1 MSRKKLSYNKKKRRR
16 KKRKIRSIQEVSKE
30 LGITFLIVLLLL
42 FLLSRVFFTLPKN
55 EGYGMCD
62 ELNDGDRVYVDR
74 LGKRK
79 RFSLIYF
86 KQPDGNGTS
95 IRRIIGL
102 PEEKVSYRNDEL
114 YINDRLVV
122 ERFIQR
128 RLVQAKIENEVI
140 TVDFDSKDILETN
153 NGIIPQGKYLVL
165 GDNRHYATDSRYYGL
180 VDEQAVIGTVKLRWW
195 PFYQIRAY

>member
-1 MSRKKLSYNKKKRRR
+1 MSRKKLSYNKKKCRR
-16 KKRKIRSIQEVSKE
+16 KKRKTRSIQEVSKE

-55 EGYGMCD
+55 EGYGMRE

-74 LGKRK
+74 LGKRN

>member
-55 EGYGMCD
+55 EGYGMRD

>member
-55 EGYGMCD
+55 EGYGMRD

-128 RLVQAKIENEVI
+128 RIVQAKIENEVI

>member
-16 KKRKIRSIQEVSKE
+16 KKRKIRNIQEVSKE

-55 EGYGMCD
+55 EGYGMRD

>member
-1 MSRKKLSYNKKKRRR
+1 MSRKKLSYDKKKRRR

-42 FLLSRVFFTLPKN
+42 FLLSRVFFTLSKN
-55 EGYGMCD
+55 EGYGMRD